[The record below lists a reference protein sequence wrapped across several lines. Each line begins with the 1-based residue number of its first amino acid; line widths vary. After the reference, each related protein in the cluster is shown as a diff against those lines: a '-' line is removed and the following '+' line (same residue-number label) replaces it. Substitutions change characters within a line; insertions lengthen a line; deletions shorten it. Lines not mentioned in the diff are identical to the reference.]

1 MRSRFKAWA
10 NPLLNLHPEVIKTAV
25 DTSDSF
31 YQDGVSLEIGGGKG
45 AFSLDKASHGEK
57 MLVLEKDS
65 SVSGLFL
72 KKYLSYEEPL
82 PIHWV
87 REDFD
92 KFYSELRKLRFNRI
106 YLNFSDPWPKKR
118 HEKRRLTFP
127 TRLKMF
133 NSLLTSDGKVYFK
146 TDNDSLFAYTLEA
159 LKETNISPLLVDDD
173 YQKEDDD
180 SETEYEKNFR
190 SKGVKIKR
198 IIWGKNDAI
207 PDVL

>member
-92 KFYSELRKLRFNRI
+92 KFYPELRKLRFNRI

-127 TRLKMF
+127 ARLKMF

-146 TDNDSLFAYTLEA
+146 TDNYFI
-159 LKETNISPLLVDDD
+159 ISDCKTVYFHKNFFYCDVDDISD
-173 YQKEDDD
+173 IMSVIEFGSFVYGNNL
-180 SETEYEKNFR
+180 YIV
-190 SKGVKIKR
+190 SKQWKT
-198 IIWGKNDAI
+198 
-207 PDVL
+207 L